1 MLNIQLELHLK
12 GSMYGFIQDRKI
24 RGLLEGCSLEHEARM
39 EAFTGRVRDRVLS
52 DARWKQLQLESNKA
66 VWLLHLDQLIFYL

>member
-1 MLNIQLELHLK
+1 MWCI
-12 GSMYGFIQDRKI
+12 IQDRKI